1 MRLTGFV
8 EDVRIPVAEAAVA
21 VAPIRQAGG
30 ARLKILEAMALG
42 TPAVATTKGAEGL
55 DVVAGQHLLR
65 ADDPQRFADA
75 VLRLL
80 ADAAQRARLAAA
92 ARRLVEERY
101 DWETI
106 GRRFVGLVEETVAR
120 RRDEKV

>member
-1 MRLTGFV
+1 MAADLSLAPTPEASAGHLPAKCERLL
-8 EDVRIPVAEAAVA
+8 EIPVPV
-21 VAPIRQAGG
+21 
-30 ARLKILEAMALG
+30 
-42 TPAVATTKGAEGL
+42 TATSI
-55 DVVAGQHLLR
+55 
-65 ADDPQRFADA
+65 DDPQRFADA

-80 ADAAQRARLAAA
+80 SDDGQHARLAAA